1 MDIKNINTIS
11 FQGIKGANS
20 HLACAKLFPKAKS
33 IPCETFEEV
42 FDSVRINKSNI
53 GLIPVE
59 NSVAGRVAEIHS
71 LMHKTPLKIVGEYFM
86 KIELHLLGVKKIKI
100 NQIKKVKSHIHA
112 LSQCRKFIKKNKM
125 KMIIAAD
132 TALAA
137 REVREENNPRE
148 SAIASKLAAKTYGLE
163 IARENVQDMKHN
175 TTRFLIMSKNLQ
187 QKKEDNISYL
197 TSCVFEVRSVPSAL
211 YKALGGFATHGVNLT
226 KLESFIVEGDFNKAQ
241 FYIDIDGHIEDKSVK
256 GALEELDFYTDK
268 LIVLG
273 VYPMHGYRNQ

>member
-86 KIELHLLGVKKIKI
+86 RIELHLLGVKKIKI
-100 NQIKKVKSHIHA
+100 NQIKNVRSHIHA
-112 LSQCRKFIKKNKM
+112 LAQCRKFIKKNKL
-125 KMIIAAD
+125 KMIITPD

-137 REVREENNPRE
+137 KQINEENNPTE
-148 SAIASKLAAKTYGLE
+148 SAIAPKLAAE
-163 IARENVQDMKHN
+163 IYNLKILKKNIEDSFQNI
-175 TTRFLIMSKNLQ
+175 TRFILL
-187 QKKEDNISYL
+187 QKKQIKVHPSKGKIL
-197 TSCVFEVRSVPSAL
+197 TSLIFAVNNVPAAL
-211 YKALGGFATHGVNLT
+211 HKALGCFAINNVNMT
-226 KLESFIVEGDFNKAQ
+226 KLESYVNETFKQAEFYVDIEGDPKTFNVA
-241 FYIDIDGHIEDKSVK
+241 S
-256 GALEELDFYTDK
+256 ALKEIKEYTRFVR
-268 LIVLG
+268 ILG
-273 VYPMHGYRNQ
+273 TYYADRFRK